1 MCRCQNGHTDA
12 IPTRELSSNTL
23 NRWMLKSQAES
34 SENYWSTKSRSW
46 KAATCVTLPLRF
58 ISCPYLC
65 WTRGPLSSTKSGKN
79 VRFITQLWNSRPLE
93 KTKKKLGISKVLI
106 VDSWRGTSGRFAK
119 AIEYQFN
126 WN

>member
-1 MCRCQNGHTDA
+1 VKTIDQQSQGREKLRLA
-12 IPTRELSSNTL
+12 SRFRFALSLAPTFVGLE
-23 NRWMLKSQAES
+23 
-34 SENYWSTKSRSW
+34 
-46 KAATCVTLPLRF
+46 
-58 ISCPYLC
+58 
-65 WTRGPLSSTKSGKN
+65 
-79 VRFITQLWNSRPLE
+79 VRFRAQSRPLE